1 MPQAIDFTTF
11 VSLVEVSEPNVQNI
25 QELASVWGQIKQELD
40 EIGAEVLESFA
51 VLGEVDFIVVFEAED
66 MDTAFKSDV
75 VLERHGLSVQTMEV
89 TPTEHFAKLVE
100 DS

>member
-11 VSLVEVSEPNVQNI
+11 VSLVEGSEPNVPNI

-40 EIGAEVLESFA
+40 EIGAEALESFA
-51 VLGEVDFIVVFEAED
+51 VLGEVDFILIFEAED

-75 VLERHGLSVQTMEV
+75 VLERHGLSVQTREIK
-89 TPTEHFAKLVE
+89 PTEHFAKLVE
-100 DS
+100 NS